1 MRKFSDSTCKEGI
14 GRMKVN
20 TDVVVIGAGPSGSV
34 AAAYLAGRGYRVE
47 VVERVHFPRFSI
59 GESLLPQSM
68 TLLDEA
74 GLLDRVIGG
83 NFQYKDGAVFRRG
96 EEEQSLDFHD
106 KSAIGWDTTFQVK
119 RELFDQILARGA
131 ADKGAN
137 VTFGEE
143 VTHFEPGEEGVSV
156 RTRNED
162 GSERQI
168 AARFALD
175 GSGFGRVLA
184 RLLSLDKPSDF
195 PMRKAVYSHVKDNIE
210 DPSFDRNKILIT
222 VHPTNSSI
230 WYWLIP
236 FSEGICS
243 IGAVGPEADLT
254 AAGATAQA
262 QLDTLISQA
271 GRMREL
277 LARAEQIRPAGV
289 IAGFARKVDR
299 LTGPGF
305 ALLGNAAEFLDPVFS
320 SGVTIALKS
329 AILASR
335 ALDRKLKGET
345 IDWMAD
351 FEAPLKRG
359 VNTFRTY
366 VESWY
371 DGSLQEIIF
380 AQPKRTT
387 EVKRMIISVLA
398 GYAWDEANPFV
409 RDPKRYLASV
419 QKLGSLPA

>member
-1 MRKFSDSTCKEGI
+1 
-14 GRMKVN
+14 MKIN

-34 AAAYLAGRGYRVE
+34 AAAYLAARGYRVE

-68 TLLDEA
+68 TLLEEA
-74 GLLDRVIGG
+74 GLLDQVISG

-96 EEEQSLDFHD
+96 DEEQSLDFHD

-143 VTHFEPGEEGVSV
+143 VTHFSPGEDGVSV

-162 GSERQI
+162 GSEREI
-168 AARFALD
+168 TARFALD

-184 RLLSLDKPSDF
+184 RLLSLDAPSDF
-195 PMRKAVYSHVKDNIE
+195 PLRKAVFSHAKDNIE

-222 VHPTNSSI
+222 VHPTNPSI

-236 FSEGICS
+236 FSEGIS
-243 IGAVGPEADLT
+243 SFGAVGPEAELT
-254 AAGATAQA
+254 AAGADAQT
-262 QLDTLISQA
+262 QLDTLVSQA
-271 GRMREL
+271 DRMRDL
-277 LARAEQIRPAGV
+277 LARAEQIRPAGT
-289 IAGFARKVDR
+289 IAGYARKVDR

-329 AILASR
+329 AILAGR
-335 ALDRKLKGET
+335 ALDRKFKGET
-345 IDWMAD
+345 VDWVAD
-351 FEAPLKRG
+351 FETPLQIG
-359 VNTFRTY
+359 VSAFRSY
-366 VESWY
+366 VEGWY
-371 DGSLQEIIF
+371 DGSLQQVIF

-398 GYAWDEANPFV
+398 GYAWDTSNPFV
-409 RDPKRYLASV
+409 RDPKRYLTSV
-419 QKLGSLPA
+419 LQLGVQPS